1 MTDLAELV
9 KHRRLTLAG
18 FALATL
24 VILSG
29 FNFGPTGN
37 ERSAFMLAGDLTWD
51 AAQLA
56 EEQMPP
62 ESHPVPLYIGPSWG
76 DEGGNVLA
84 LSVLRELVA
93 RHDEVMAD
101 PDIAEHFQANY
112 HWMVRTEVEG
122 PWGMGETV
130 RMVMNQQSPVS
141 AQIGWNGSDFNS
153 ASEADLTD
161 VLSRLFAIQMPDG
174 SQPYAEFVAGLSQ
187 AEDGTW
193 SGKAFFMFGRANL
206 SSLYGP
212 DGEYSKKPY
221 SSKPYFEEWETAID
235 EIYMRSMADTGEDV
249 HVWAYLALDSEV
261 QNEVNQTLPLVG
273 VIFGLMLA
281 VLWMFFRDWRDVLA
295 AGAGLGL
302 LMVWMAG
309 TQAWLGYPMTQISAM
324 LPILLLALGVDF
336 SFHGL
341 HRWRAISGKE
351 PESEEVRLSAAW
363 TSIRELRPAL
373 GLATI
378 TTMIAFGT
386 ASFSTIP
393 DLAEWG
399 KMAVIFIF
407 EAYLLL
413 GIFTVVFR
421 SGFKATS
428 DDPNERLAERMRSLA
443 GVQVRKP
450 MPFLI
455 VLLLLT
461 GGALAIGQ
469 PDSNFDVHDYLDND
483 SRMIR
488 SLDTAKIAFD
498 DANTGEPGYILVESG
513 DDGDLADFT
522 TLAELD
528 ALMSDIRAKNW
539 TYAGRSTVLDMLR
552 WQIALVQE
560 GGSGYQPTQIDA
572 QTGLPS
578 NIDETHMMLADIARN
593 GTMDPHDSRHSV
605 TSGGVAAMA
614 LIDDESG
621 ALVMLKLP
629 IKVADAGDWVWME
642 EFKKDMDSLI
652 LTHLSTEDGE
662 VATLT
667 GPSYQRYVFVNAM
680 TDSFQKS
687 IYIAV
692 VACLVVL
699 FLVFRDIRLSLL
711 TISPVIAVSVWL
723 YAGMEVAGT
732 SLNLV
737 TLQVASL
744 AIGLG
749 LDYAIHV
756 TQSIRE
762 QRKRRPDADMERWV
776 RGMMGHTGTAL
787 AASGITDIIGFT
799 VLLLSVMPMFT
810 MFGKVM
816 IAMVLLAQAACL
828 FILPALLTK
837 FGGLEKPE
845 STVQS

>member
-29 FNFGPTGN
+29 LNFGPSGN
-37 ERSAFMLAGDLTWD
+37 DRSAFTLAGDPTWD
-51 AAQLA
+51 AGNMA
-56 EEQMPP
+56 EELMPP
-62 ESHPVPLYIGPSWG
+62 ESHPVPLFIGPSWG

-93 RHDEVMAD
+93 RHDEVMDD
-101 PDIAEHFQANY
+101 PDLAVHFNTEY
-112 HWMVRTEVEG
+112 HWMVQTKVAG
-122 PWGMGETV
+122 PWGMAETV

-141 AQIGWNGSDFNS
+141 AQIGWNGSAFSS
-153 ASEADLTD
+153 ATEGDLTE
-161 VLSRLFAIQMPDG
+161 VLNRLFSIQMPDD
-174 SQPYAEFVAGLSQ
+174 SQPYADFVSGLSQ

-193 SGKAFFMFGRANL
+193 SGRAFIMFGRANL

-212 DGEYSKKPY
+212 EGEYSNTPGDDKPF
-221 SSKPYFEEWETAID
+221 FEKWEIEID
-235 EIYMRSMADTGEDV
+235 DIYARSMADTGEDV
-249 HVWAYLALDSEV
+249 HVWSYLALDSEV
-261 QNEVNQTLPLVG
+261 QREVDQTLPLVG
-273 VIFGLMLA
+273 VIFAMMLV
-281 VLWMFFRDWRDVLA
+281 VLWLFFRDWRDVLA

-302 LMVWMAG
+302 LMGWMAG
-309 TQAWLGYPMTQISAM
+309 TQAWLGYPTTQISAM

-341 HRWRAISGKE
+341 HRWRAIAGKE

-428 DDPNERLAERMRSLA
+428 DDPNEKLAEHMRSLA

-483 SRMIR
+483 SRMVH
-488 SLDTAKIAFD
+488 SLDTAKTTFEED
-498 DANTGEPGYILVESG
+498 SKGEPGYILIESG
-513 DDGDLADFT
+513 ADGDLADFA
-522 TLAELD
+522 TLSELD
-528 ALMSDIRAKNW
+528 SLMTVIRDNNW
-539 TYAGRSTVLDMLR
+539 TYANRATIVDMLR
-552 WQIALVQE
+552 WQIALVE
-560 GGSGYQPTQIDA
+560 AGGLGYQPTQIDA

-578 NIDETHMMLADIARN
+578 NIDEAHLVLGDILRN

-605 TSGGVAAMA
+605 TPGGVAAMA
-614 LIDDESG
+614 LIDGDTG

-629 IKVADAGDWVWME
+629 IKVELAEDWVWM
-642 EFKKDMDSLI
+642 KQYKLDVDDLI
-652 LTHLSTEDGE
+652 ESHLSTDDGE

-692 VACLVVL
+692 VACLIVL

-762 QRKRRPDADMERWV
+762 QKKRRPDADMERWV

-787 AASGITDIIGFT
+787 AASGITDVIGFA

-810 MFGKVM
+810 MFSKVM

-837 FGGLEKPE
+837 FGGLEKPDT
-845 STVQS
+845 TVQS